1 MTFQFVCK
9 NDKCIPFWWKCDTE
23 DDCGDRSDEPADCRE
38 CRYQSAC
45 CDKLS
50 LLQYVALFV
59 LVHNLLCFAILA
71 EFKCRPGQ
79 FQCGTGI
86 CTNPAYICDGDN
98 DCQDNSDEANCG
110 MYTNSHT
117 HTYTQSQHLNVCFF
131 FRCSFY
137 IPHPPLPSYFFLF
150 FFLPDIHVCL
160 PSQFKCTHPSR
171 CIPGIF
177 RCNGQD
183 NCGEGEDEKDC
194 RKSNCPSS
202 AVCRS
207 VHSCER
213 KTTL

>member
-1 MTFQFVCK
+1 M
-9 NDKCIPFWWKCDTE
+9 
-23 DDCGDRSDEPADCRE
+23 
-38 CRYQSAC
+38 
-45 CDKLS
+45 
-50 LLQYVALFV
+50 
-59 LVHNLLCFAILA
+59 LCFVTVA

-110 MYTNSHT
+110 TC
-117 HTYTQSQHLNVCFF
+117 TYSNLQNLNLFL
-131 FRCSFY
+131 RCSHNNPY
-137 IPHPPLPSYFFLF
+137 PPSFVVFLF
-150 FFLPDIHVCL
+150 PDIHVCL

-194 RKSNCPSS
+194 RESLLVFLREFPVIFQYCS
-202 AVCRS
+202 AS
-207 VHSCER
+207 GSASGW
-213 KTTL
+213 

>member
-1 MTFQFVCK
+1 MT
-9 NDKCIPFWWKCDTE
+9 
-23 DDCGDRSDEPADCRE
+23 
-38 CRYQSAC
+38 SAFHFGGNVTLRMTVGTALMSLQTAVSVATSLPVVINC
-45 CDKLS
+45 Q
-50 LLQYVALFV
+50 LLQYVSLFV

-110 MYTNSHT
+110 AYTNSHT
-117 HTYTQSQHLNVCFF
+117 HTYTQSQHLNMFF
-131 FRCSFY
+131 FQVQFLYPTSSVTLF
-137 IPHPPLPSYFFLF
+137 SY

-194 RKSNCPSS
+194 RKSNCPCR

-207 VHSCER
+207 VHSCES